1 MSTTLY
7 INGHI
12 LAIKLA
18 KQPVNIKT
26 VTEDGLQTYTNPT
39 LCKAKCDSDTNCVG
53 WVHRDNTHGDVKYKN
68 TCINFTNDT
77 SKEQYNYGFTKN

>member
-1 MSTTLY
+1 MSTTPY

-12 LAIKLA
+12 RAIKLA